1 MRVATFHPALA
12 MAAGAV
18 LLFAGPTSGSG
29 AEPSGVVTFERDIQ
43 PILTRAGCNAGA
55 CHGKAGGQNGFQLS
69 ILGYDPASDFNAI
82 ARDDGG
88 RRVLR
93 TVPEDSLVLQKA
105 TAEVPHGGGRR
116 IDPSSEFY
124 QTFRQWIAAGYPR
137 TPADAPTLESVT
149 VEPTEM
155 RLRPDETFDLR
166 VTARFSDG
174 TTEDVTRLAVFNSTE
189 STAVAV
195 NEEGRVKAGKFAGEA
210 TISARYEGNF
220 ANCGVLIPLEG
231 EVDAKAYENLPRAN
245 FIDGHVWNKLQ
256 KLGLTPSAPASDST
270 FLRRA
275 FLDVIGRL
283 PTADE
288 TREFLDDQAP
298 DKRAKLVDRL
308 LERPEYA
315 DFWANKWMDLL
326 RPNPYRVGIK
336 AVFNLDG
343 WIRDQFRRNV
353 PYDQFVREIVAA
365 KGSTFEQG
373 PATIFRDH
381 RDPIEVSPVVSQL
394 FLGIRL
400 DCAKCHHH
408 PFETWSQKQFYE
420 FSAYFSRVGR
430 KGVGLSPPISGSEE
444 MVFAAKS
451 GVIKDPLTGEVL
463 PPKPLFGDAPPADDP
478 DVDPREILAEW
489 ITSTKNDY
497 FSEVIVNRVWADLM
511 GAGIVDPI
519 DDIRATNPPSNAPL
533 LEALADDFRK
543 NGHDL
548 KHLIRTI
555 MASNVYGLSSEP
567 NDRNVADTRNFSRHY
582 RQRLRAEV
590 LLDAVV
596 DVTGAPESFA
606 AAPPLTRATTLWTN
620 RVPSLFLDTF
630 GRPDANQDPP
640 CERLEDA
647 AVVQALH
654 LMNAPDLQQK
664 LSSDAGRAAELAK
677 SDKAPAAIVDELYLT
692 CYNRLP
698 SQDERSVAETLFA
711 ERKDDRRG
719 AVEDLLWALLN
730 SPEFVFKD

>member
-12 MAAGAV
+12 AAAGAV
-18 LLFAGPTSGSG
+18 LLFAGPTSA
-29 AEPSGVVTFERDIQ
+29 AEPSGSVTFERDIQ

-105 TAEVPHGGGRR
+105 TAAIPHGGGERF
-116 IDPSSEFY
+116 DPSSEFY
-124 QTFRQWIAAGYPR
+124 QTFRQWIVAGLPR
-137 TPADAPTLESVT
+137 TPDDAPTLESVT
-149 VEPTEM
+149 VEPAER
-155 RLRPDETFDLR
+155 RLLPEESFDLR

-174 TTEDVTRLAVFNSTE
+174 STEDVTRLAVFNSTE
-189 STAVAV
+189 STIVAV
-195 NEEGRVKAGKFAGEA
+195 DENGRVKAGEFAGEA
-210 TISARYEGNF
+210 TVSARYEGNF
-220 ANCGVLIPLEG
+220 ANCGILIPVAG
-231 EVDAKAYENLPRAN
+231 EVPASVYEELPRSN
-245 FIDGHVWNKLQ
+245 FIDGLVWEKLQ
-256 KLGLTPSAPASDST
+256 KLGLTPSAPASDAT
-270 FLRRA
+270 YLRRA

-283 PTADE
+283 PSPDEARDFLADE
-288 TREFLDDQAP
+288 SP
-298 DKRAKLVDRL
+298 DKRARLVDQL

-315 DFWANKWMDLL
+315 DYWANKWMDLL

-381 RDPIEVSPVVSQL
+381 RDPIEVAPVVSQL

-420 FSAYFSRVGR
+420 FSAFFSRVGR

-444 MVFAAKS
+444 MVFTAKS
-451 GVIKDPLTGEVL
+451 GSISDPLTGEVL
-463 PPKPLFGDAPPADDP
+463 PPKPLFGSAPSADDP
-478 DVDPREILAEW
+478 EVDPRDILAEW
-489 ITSTKNDY
+489 ITSSENDY

-511 GAGIVDPI
+511 GVGIVDPV
-519 DDIRATNPPSNAPL
+519 DDIRATNPPSNAAL
-533 LEALADDFRK
+533 LEALAADFRDH
-543 NGHDL
+543 GHDL

-555 MASNVYGLSSEP
+555 MASSVYALGSEP
-567 NDRNVADTRNFSRHY
+567 NERNVADLRNFSRHY

-590 LLDAVV
+590 LMDAVG
-596 DVTGAPESFA
+596 DATGVPDDFA
-606 AAPPLTRATTLWTN
+606 AAPPLTRATALWTN

-654 LMNAPDLQQK
+654 LMNAPELQQK
-664 LSSDAGRAAELAK
+664 LSSDAGRVAALAK
-677 SDKAPAAIVDELYLT
+677 SDKTPEAIVEELYLA
-692 CYNRLP
+692 CYGRP
-698 SQDERSVAETLFA
+698 PVPDERSVAEALFA

>member
-12 MAAGAV
+12 SAVGLV
-18 LLFAGPTSGSG
+18 LLFAGPISG
-29 AEPSGVVTFERDIQ
+29 AEPSGGVTFERDIQ

-93 TVPEDSLVLQKA
+93 TVPEDSLLLQKA
-105 TAEVPHGGGRR
+105 TAAIPHGGGQRF
-116 IDPSSEFY
+116 DPSSEFY
-124 QTFRQWIAAGYPR
+124 ETFRQWIVAGLPR

-149 VEPTEM
+149 VEPAER
-155 RLRPDETFDLR
+155 RLRPEESFDLR

-174 TTEDVTRLAVFNSTE
+174 STEDVTRMAVFNSTE
-189 STAVAV
+189 STIVSV
-195 NEEGRVKAGKFAGEA
+195 DENGRVKAGEFAGEA
-210 TISARYEGNF
+210 TVSARYEGNF
-220 ANCGVLIPLEG
+220 ASCGVLIPVEG
-231 EVDAKAYENLPRAN
+231 EVPASVYEELPRSN
-245 FIDGHVWNKLQ
+245 FIDGLVWEKLQ
-256 KLGLTPSAPASDST
+256 KLGLTPSAPASDAT
-270 FLRRA
+270 YLRRA

-283 PTADE
+283 PSPDEARAFLADE
-288 TREFLDDQAP
+288 SP
-298 DKRAKLVDRL
+298 DKRARLVDQL

-343 WIRDQFRRNV
+343 WIRDAFRRNI

-381 RDPIEVSPVVSQL
+381 RDPIEVAPVVSQL

-420 FSAYFSRVGR
+420 FSAFFSRVGR

-444 MVFAAKS
+444 MVFTAKS
-451 GVIKDPLTGEVL
+451 GSISDPLTGEVL
-463 PPKPLFGDAPPADDP
+463 PPKPLFGSAPPADDP
-478 DVDPREILAEW
+478 EVDPRDVLAEW
-489 ITSTKNDY
+489 ITSSENDY

-511 GAGIVDPI
+511 GVGIVDPV
-519 DDIRATNPPSNAPL
+519 DDIRATNPPSNAAL
-533 LEALADDFRK
+533 LQALAADFRDH
-543 NGHDL
+543 GHDL

-555 MASNVYGLSSEP
+555 MASSVYALGSEP
-567 NDRNVADTRNFSRHY
+567 NDRNVADLRNFSRHY

-590 LLDAVV
+590 LMDAVG
-596 DVTGAPESFA
+596 DATGVPDNFA
-606 AAPPLTRATTLWTN
+606 AAPPLTRATALWTN

-654 LMNAPDLQQK
+654 LMNAPELQQK
-664 LSSDAGRAAELAK
+664 LSSDSGRVAALAK
-677 SDKAPAAIVDELYLT
+677 SDKTPEAIIEELYLA
-692 CYNRLP
+692 CYGRQP
-698 SQDERSVAETLFA
+698 SADERGVAESLFT

>member
-12 MAAGAV
+12 SAVGLV
-18 LLFAGPTSGSG
+18 LLFAGPISG
-29 AEPSGVVTFERDIQ
+29 AEPSGGVTFERDIQ

-93 TVPEDSLVLQKA
+93 TVPEDSLLLQKA
-105 TAEVPHGGGRR
+105 TAAIPHGGGQRF
-116 IDPSSEFY
+116 DPSSEFY
-124 QTFRQWIAAGYPR
+124 ETFRQWIVAGLPR

-149 VEPTEM
+149 VEPAER
-155 RLRPDETFDLR
+155 RLRPEESFDLR

-174 TTEDVTRLAVFNSTE
+174 STEDVTRMAVFNSTE
-189 STAVAV
+189 STIVSV
-195 NEEGRVKAGKFAGEA
+195 DENGRVKAGEFAGEA
-210 TISARYEGNF
+210 TVSARYEGNF
-220 ANCGVLIPLEG
+220 ASCGVLIPVEG
-231 EVDAKAYENLPRAN
+231 EVPASVYEELPRSN
-245 FIDGHVWNKLQ
+245 FIDGLVWEKLQ
-256 KLGLTPSAPASDST
+256 KLGLTPSAPASDAT
-270 FLRRA
+270 YLRRA

-283 PTADE
+283 PSPDEARAFLADE
-288 TREFLDDQAP
+288 SP
-298 DKRAKLVDRL
+298 DKRARLVDQL

-343 WIRDQFRRNV
+343 WIRDAFRRNI

-381 RDPIEVSPVVSQL
+381 RDPIEVAPVVSQL

-420 FSAYFSRVGR
+420 FSAFFSRVGR

-444 MVFAAKS
+444 MVFTAKS
-451 GVIKDPLTGEVL
+451 GSISDPLTGEVL
-463 PPKPLFGDAPPADDP
+463 PPKPLFGSAPPADDP
-478 DVDPREILAEW
+478 EVDPRDVLAEW
-489 ITSTKNDY
+489 ITSSENDY

-511 GAGIVDPI
+511 GVGIVDPV
-519 DDIRATNPPSNAPL
+519 DDIRATNPPSNAAL
-533 LEALADDFRK
+533 LQALAADFRDH
-543 NGHDL
+543 GHDL

-555 MASNVYGLSSEP
+555 MASSVYALGSEP
-567 NDRNVADTRNFSRHY
+567 NDRNVADLRNFSRHY

-590 LLDAVV
+590 LMDAVG
-596 DVTGAPESFA
+596 DATGVPDNFA
-606 AAPPLTRATTLWTN
+606 AAPPLTRATALWTN

-654 LMNAPDLQQK
+654 LMNAPELQQK
-664 LSSDAGRAAELAK
+664 LSSDSGRVAELAK
-677 SDKAPAAIVDELYLT
+677 SDKTPEAIIEELYLA
-692 CYNRLP
+692 CYGRQP
-698 SQDERSVAETLFA
+698 SADERGVAESLFT